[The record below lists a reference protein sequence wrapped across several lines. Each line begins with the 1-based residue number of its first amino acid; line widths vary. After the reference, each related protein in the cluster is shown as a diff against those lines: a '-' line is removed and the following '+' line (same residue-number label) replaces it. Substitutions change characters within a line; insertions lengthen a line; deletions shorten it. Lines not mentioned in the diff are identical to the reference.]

1 MNIVFKHPSK
11 YPKDNRVPIKKAKV
25 GQRYRFEEHEHTVHD
40 YDYNYSYMTGTCV
53 TNHIYKDRDK
63 VLNQYEHMIEIKLDI
78 SRPELEGEYENKVMF
93 FFPHDDHYEDVL
105 LVPLP

>member
-1 MNIVFKHPSK
+1 
-11 YPKDNRVPIKKAKV
+11 
-25 GQRYRFEEHEHTVHD
+25 
-40 YDYNYSYMTGTCV
+40 MTGTCV

-63 VLNQYEHMIEIKLDI
+63 VFNQHEHMIEIKLDI

-93 FFPHDDHYEDVL
+93 FFPHDEHYKDVL